1 MERIAALWAKNW
13 PRTL

>member
-13 PRTL
+13 PRPL